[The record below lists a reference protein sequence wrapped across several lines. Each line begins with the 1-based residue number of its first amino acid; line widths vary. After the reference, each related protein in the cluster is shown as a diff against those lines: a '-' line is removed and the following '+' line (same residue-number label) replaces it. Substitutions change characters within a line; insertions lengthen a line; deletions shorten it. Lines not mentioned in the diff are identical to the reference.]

1 MAISADSRQSRAR
14 APRRPD
20 LEAMPLQ
27 LLLVE
32 DDTADAYL
40 TQATLEEAGIDAEWQ
55 HVVRL
60 ADIDFGTIGDWA
72 DCALVDLSL
81 PDSHGLE
88 TVRKLLTGVPGLPV
102 VVVSGNSDQAYALA
116 AVHEGAQDYLVKGS
130 IEPDLLARTIRYAIE
145 RKLIERELQTARQ
158 MARLGQLAGGMAH
171 QFNNLH
177 AVIVNY
183 ADFVAE
189 ALSDAALAGVAEL
202 TQARKDMAQIQQNA
216 GYAVALTQQL
226 TIFAEQDVVQSQVIR
241 LNDVI
246 EDARELI
253 SGWIGSGISLELNLA
268 EDVPDVLADRRH
280 IEHLLASLA
289 DNARQAMPE
298 GGRVTIDTAYVDD
311 DRPGG
316 SLIGQRYARV
326 RIRDTGTGIAS
337 DIIDRVFDPFF
348 TGRVGGQHAGLGLAV
363 VHAIMERWGGHAD
376 VASTPG
382 AGTTVTLL
390 FPATAALNVAAAGP
404 R

>member
-1 MAISADSRQSRAR
+1 
-14 APRRPD
+14 
-20 LEAMPLQ
+20 MPLQ

-40 TQATLEEAGIDAEWQ
+40 TQATLEAAGVDAEWR

-60 ADIDFGTIGDWA
+60 ADIDFDSIGNWA
-72 DCALVDLSL
+72 ECALVDLSL
-81 PDSHGLE
+81 PDSQGLD
-88 TVRKLLTGVPGLPV
+88 TVKKLLAIVPELPV
-102 VVVSGNSDQAYALA
+102 VVVSGNSDQAHALA
-116 AVHEGAQDYLVKGS
+116 AVHEGAQDYLVKGR

-145 RKLIERELQTARQ
+145 RKTIQRELQRSRQ

-171 QFNNLH
+171 HFNNLH

-183 ADFVAE
+183 AEFVAE
-189 ALSDAALAGVAEL
+189 ALSDAAAAGVADL
-202 TQARKDMAQIQQNA
+202 TQARKDMAQIQLNA
-216 GYAVALTQQL
+216 GRAVALTQQL
-226 TIFAEQDVVQSQVIR
+226 TIFAEQDAVQSQIIR

-253 SGWIGSGISLELNLA
+253 SCWIGTRISLELNLGR
-268 EDVPDVLADRRH
+268 DVPDVLADRRH

-298 GGRVTIDTAYVDD
+298 GGRVTIDTASFHN
-311 DRPGG
+311 DRQAG
-316 SLIGQRYARV
+316 SLMAHRYARV
-326 RIRDTGTGIAS
+326 RIRDIGTGIAS

-348 TGRVGGQHAGLGLAV
+348 SGRVGGQHAGLGLAV
-363 VHAIMERWGGHAD
+363 VHAIMERWGGQAD
-376 VASTPG
+376 VASSPG

-390 FPATAALNVAAAGP
+390 FPAAAALNVAAAGP

>member
-1 MAISADSRQSRAR
+1 
-14 APRRPD
+14 
-20 LEAMPLQ
+20 MPLQ

-40 TQATLEEAGIDAEWQ
+40 TQATLEAAGVDAEWR
-55 HVVRL
+55 HVARL
-60 ADIDFGTIGDWA
+60 ADIEFDSIGNWA
-72 DCALVDLSL
+72 ECALVDLSL
-81 PDSHGLE
+81 PDSQGLD
-88 TVRKLLTGVPGLPV
+88 TVKKLLAIVPELPV
-102 VVVSGNSDQAYALA
+102 VVVSGNSDQAHALA
-116 AVHEGAQDYLVKGS
+116 AVHEGAQDYLVKGR

-145 RKLIERELQTARQ
+145 RKTIQRELQRSRQ

-171 QFNNLH
+171 HFNNLH

-189 ALSDAALAGVAEL
+189 ALSDAAAPGVADL
-202 TQARKDMAQIQQNA
+202 AQARKDMAQIQLNA
-216 GYAVALTQQL
+216 GRAVALTQQL
-226 TIFAEQDVVQSQVIR
+226 TIFAEQDAVQSQIIR

-246 EDARELI
+246 EDAREMI
-253 SGWIGSGISLELNLA
+253 SGWIGTGISLDLNLGG
-268 EDVPDVLADRRH
+268 DVPEVLADRRH

-298 GGRVTIDTAYVDD
+298 GGRMTIDTAGVNDEQ
-311 DRPGG
+311 PGG
-316 SLIGQRYARV
+316 ALLGHRYARV
-326 RIRDTGTGIAS
+326 RIRDTGTGIGS

-348 TGRVGGQHAGLGLAV
+348 TGKVGGQHAGLGLAV
-363 VHAIMERWGGHAD
+363 VHAIMERWGGQAD
-376 VASTPG
+376 VASSPG

-390 FPATAALNVAAAGP
+390 FPAIALNGAAVGP

>member
-1 MAISADSRQSRAR
+1 
-14 APRRPD
+14 
-20 LEAMPLQ
+20 MPLQ

-40 TQATLEEAGIDAEWQ
+40 TQATLEAAGVDAEWR

-60 ADIDFGTIGDWA
+60 ADIDFDSIGNWA
-72 DCALVDLSL
+72 ECALVDLSL
-81 PDSHGLE
+81 PDSQGLD
-88 TVRKLLTGVPGLPV
+88 TVKKLLAIVPELPV
-102 VVVSGNSDQAYALA
+102 VVVSGNSDQAHALA
-116 AVHEGAQDYLVKGS
+116 AVHEGAQDYLVKGR

-145 RKLIERELQTARQ
+145 RKTIQRELQRSRQ

-171 QFNNLH
+171 HFNNLH

-183 ADFVAE
+183 AEFVAE
-189 ALSDAALAGVAEL
+189 ALSDAAAAGVADL
-202 TQARKDMAQIQQNA
+202 TQARKDMAQIQLNA
-216 GYAVALTQQL
+216 GRAVALTQQL
-226 TIFAEQDVVQSQVIR
+226 TIFAEQDAVQSQIIR

-253 SGWIGSGISLELNLA
+253 SGWIGTRISLELNLGR
-268 EDVPDVLADRRH
+268 DVPDVLADRRH

-298 GGRVTIDTAYVDD
+298 GGRVTIDTASFHN
-311 DRPGG
+311 DRQAG
-316 SLIGQRYARV
+316 SLMAHRYARV
-326 RIRDTGTGIAS
+326 RIRDIGTGIAS

-348 TGRVGGQHAGLGLAV
+348 SGRVGGQHAGLGLAV
-363 VHAIMERWGGHAD
+363 VHAIMERWGGQAD
-376 VASTPG
+376 VASSPG

-390 FPATAALNVAAAGP
+390 FPAAAALNVAAAGP

>member
-1 MAISADSRQSRAR
+1 
-14 APRRPD
+14 
-20 LEAMPLQ
+20 
-27 LLLVE
+27 
-32 DDTADAYL
+32 
-40 TQATLEEAGIDAEWQ
+40 
-55 HVVRL
+55 
-60 ADIDFGTIGDWA
+60 
-72 DCALVDLSL
+72 
-81 PDSHGLE
+81 
-88 TVRKLLTGVPGLPV
+88 
-102 VVVSGNSDQAYALA
+102 
-116 AVHEGAQDYLVKGS
+116 
-130 IEPDLLARTIRYAIE
+130 
-145 RKLIERELQTARQ
+145 
-158 MARLGQLAGGMAH
+158 
-171 QFNNLH
+171 
-177 AVIVNY
+177 
-183 ADFVAE
+183 
-189 ALSDAALAGVAEL
+189 
-202 TQARKDMAQIQQNA
+202 
-216 GYAVALTQQL
+216 
-226 TIFAEQDVVQSQVIR
+226 VQSQIIR

-253 SGWIGSGISLELNLA
+253 SGWIGTRISLELNLGR
-268 EDVPDVLADRRH
+268 DVPDVLADRRH

-337 DIIDRVFDPFF
+337 DILDRVFDPFF

>member
-1 MAISADSRQSRAR
+1 
-14 APRRPD
+14 
-20 LEAMPLQ
+20 MPLR

-40 TQATLEEAGIDAEWQ
+40 TQATLEEAGVDAEWR

-60 ADIDFGTIGDWA
+60 ADIDFGTVGDWA

-88 TVRKLLTGVPGLPV
+88 TVRKLLTSVPGLPV
-102 VVVSGNSDQAYALA
+102 VVVSGNSDQAHALA
-116 AVHEGAQDYLVKGS
+116 AVHEGAQDYLVKGR

-145 RKLIERELQTARQ
+145 RKLTEHELQRSRQ
-158 MARLGQLAGGMAH
+158 MARVGQLAGGMAH
-171 QFNNLH
+171 HFNNLH
-177 AVIVNY
+177 AVIVSY

-189 ALSDAALAGVAEL
+189 ALSDATPAGMADLAR
-202 TQARKDMAQIQQNA
+202 AREDVAQIQQSA
-216 GYAVALTQQL
+216 GRAVALTQQL
-226 TIFAEQDVVQSQVIR
+226 TIFAEQDAVQSQVIR
-241 LNDVI
+241 LNEVI
-246 EDARELI
+246 EGARELI
-253 SGWIGSGISLELNLA
+253 SGYLGSGITLELNLGG
-268 EDVPDVLADRRH
+268 DVPEVLADRRH

-298 GGRVTIDTAYVDD
+298 GGRVTIDTAHVNDE
-311 DRPGG
+311 RAGG
-316 SLIGQRYARV
+316 DPMRHRYARV
-326 RIRDTGTGIAS
+326 RIRDTGTGIATHV
-337 DIIDRVFDPFF
+337 IDRGFDPFF
-348 TGRVGGQHAGLGLAV
+348 TGQAGGQHAGLGLAV

-376 VASTPG
+376 VASSPG

-390 FPATAALNVAAAGP
+390 FPAAAALNVAAVLP

>member
-1 MAISADSRQSRAR
+1 
-14 APRRPD
+14 
-20 LEAMPLQ
+20 MPLR

-32 DDTADAYL
+32 DDKADAYL
-40 TQATLEEAGIDAEWQ
+40 TQATLEEAGVEAEWR

-60 ADIDFGTIGDWA
+60 ADIDFDTIGDWA

-81 PDSHGLE
+81 PDSQGLAS
-88 TVRKLLTGVPGLPV
+88 VRRLLISVPGLPV
-102 VVVSGNSDQAYALA
+102 VVVSGNSDQRNALA
-116 AVHEGAQDYLVKGS
+116 AVHEGAQDYLVKGR

-145 RKLIERELQTARQ
+145 RKLTEHELQRSRQ
-158 MARLGQLAGGMAH
+158 MAKLGLLAGGMAH
-171 QFNNLH
+171 HFNNLH

-189 ALSDAALAGVAEL
+189 TLSDAALSGATDLSQVRE
-202 TQARKDMAQIQQNA
+202 DVAQIQQSA
-216 GYAVALTQQL
+216 ARAVALTQQL
-226 TIFAEQDVVQSQVIR
+226 TIFAEQDAVQSQVIR

-246 EDARELI
+246 EGAKDLI
-253 SGWIGSGISLELNLA
+253 CDRLGSAISLELNLGG
-268 EDVPDVLADRRH
+268 DVPGILADRRH

-289 DNARQAMPE
+289 DNARQATPE
-298 GGRVTIDTAYVDD
+298 GGRVKIDTASFHNERHD
-311 DRPGG
+311 GG
-316 SLIGQRYARV
+316 LFGLLYARV
-326 RIRDTGTGIAS
+326 RIHDTGTGIAR

-348 TGRVGGQHAGLGLAV
+348 SSKVGGQHAGLGLAV

-376 VASTPG
+376 VTSSPG

-390 FPATAALNVAAAGP
+390 FPAADGLTVAAGGP

>member
-1 MAISADSRQSRAR
+1 
-14 APRRPD
+14 
-20 LEAMPLQ
+20 MPLQ

-40 TQATLEEAGIDAEWQ
+40 TQTTLEEAGIDAEWR

-145 RKLIERELQTARQ
+145 RKLIERELQRAQQ

-189 ALSDAALAGVAEL
+189 ALSDAALSGVAEL

-253 SGWIGSGISLELNLA
+253 SGWIGSGISLELDLA

>member
-1 MAISADSRQSRAR
+1 MA
-14 APRRPD
+14 
-20 LEAMPLQ
+20 LQ

-32 DDTADAYL
+32 DDAADAYL
-40 TQATLEEAGIDAEWQ
+40 IQATLEEAGVDAEWR

-60 ADIDFGTIGDWA
+60 ADIDSGTIGDWA

-88 TVRKLLTGVPGLPV
+88 TVRKLLTSVPGLPV
-102 VVVSGNSDQAYALA
+102 VVVSGNSDQVLALA
-116 AVHEGAQDYLVKGS
+116 AVREGAQDYLVKGR
-130 IEPDLLARTIRYAIE
+130 IEPDLLARTIRYAVE
-145 RKLIERELQTARQ
+145 RKLIEHELQRSRQ

-189 ALSDAALAGVAEL
+189 ALSDATPAAVADLA
-202 TQARKDMAQIQQNA
+202 QARQDVAQIQQNA
-216 GYAVALTQQL
+216 RRAVALTQQL
-226 TIFAEQDVVQSQVIR
+226 TIFAEQDAVQSQVIR

-246 EDARELI
+246 EGARELI
-253 SGWIGSGISLELNLA
+253 SCWIGSEISLELNLA
-268 EDVPDVLADRRH
+268 ADVPEILADRRH

-298 GGRVTIDTAYVDD
+298 GGRMTIDTAGVNDE
-311 DRPGG
+311 RPGDG
-316 SLIGQRYARV
+316 FPGHRYARV
-326 RIRDTGTGIAS
+326 RIRDTGTGIAR

-348 TGRVGGQHAGLGLAV
+348 TGKVGGQHAGLGLAV
-363 VHAIMERWGGHAD
+363 VHAIMERWGGQAD
-376 VASTPG
+376 VASSPG

-390 FPATAALNVAAAGP
+390 FPATVLNGAAVGP

>member
-1 MAISADSRQSRAR
+1 
-14 APRRPD
+14 
-20 LEAMPLQ
+20 MPLQ

-40 TQATLEEAGIDAEWQ
+40 TQATLEAAGVDAEWR
-55 HVVRL
+55 HVARL
-60 ADIDFGTIGDWA
+60 ADIEFDSIGNWA
-72 DCALVDLSL
+72 ECALVDLSL
-81 PDSHGLE
+81 PDSQGLD
-88 TVRKLLTGVPGLPV
+88 TVRKLMTIVPELPV
-102 VVVSGNSDQAYALA
+102 VVVSGNSDQAHALA
-116 AVHEGAQDYLVKGS
+116 AVHEGVQDYLVKGR

-145 RKLIERELQTARQ
+145 RKTIQRELQRSRQ

-177 AVIVNY
+177 AVIVNF
-183 ADFVAE
+183 AEFVAE
-189 ALSDAALAGVAEL
+189 ALSDAAAAGVADL
-202 TQARKDMAQIQQNA
+202 TQARKDMAQIQLNA
-216 GYAVALTQQL
+216 GRAVALTQQL
-226 TIFAEQDVVQSQVIR
+226 TIFAEQDAVQSQTIR

-253 SGWIGSGISLELNLA
+253 SGWIGTGISLDLNLGR
-268 EDVPDVLADRRH
+268 DVPEVLADRRH

-289 DNARQAMPE
+289 DNARLAMPE
-298 GGRVTIDTAYVDD
+298 GGRVTIDTASFHNE
-311 DRPGG
+311 RQGG
-316 SLIGQRYARV
+316 SLMAHRYARV

-337 DIIDRVFDPFF
+337 DIMDRVFDPFF

-363 VHAIMERWGGHAD
+363 VHAIMERWGGQAD
-376 VASTPG
+376 VASSPG

-390 FPATAALNVAAAGP
+390 FPAPATLNVAAAGP

>member
-1 MAISADSRQSRAR
+1 
-14 APRRPD
+14 
-20 LEAMPLQ
+20 MPLQ

-40 TQATLEEAGIDAEWQ
+40 TQTTLEEAGIDAEWR

>member
-1 MAISADSRQSRAR
+1 
-14 APRRPD
+14 
-20 LEAMPLQ
+20 MPLQ

-40 TQATLEEAGIDAEWQ
+40 TEATLEEAGVDAEWR

-88 TVRKLLTGVPGLPV
+88 TVRKLLTSVPGLPV
-102 VVVSGNSDQAYALA
+102 VVVSGNSDQAHALA
-116 AVHEGAQDYLVKGS
+116 AVHEGAQDYLVKGR

-145 RKLIERELQTARQ
+145 RKRIERELQRARQ

-171 QFNNLH
+171 HFNNLH

-183 ADFVAE
+183 ADFLAE
-189 ALSDAALAGVAEL
+189 ALSDTASAGVADL
-202 TQARKDMAQIQQNA
+202 PQARADVAQIQQGA
-216 GYAVALTQQL
+216 ARAAALTQQL
-226 TIFAEQDVVQSQVIR
+226 TIFAEQDVVQSQVVS

-246 EDARELI
+246 EGARELI
-253 SGWIGSGISLELNLA
+253 SGWIGSGISLELNLGG
-268 EDVPDVLADRRH
+268 DVPEVLADRGH

-298 GGRVTIDTAYVDD
+298 GGRVTIDTARVNDA
-311 DRPGG
+311 RPGG
-316 SLIGQRYARV
+316 GVTEHGYALVRV
-326 RIRDTGTGIAS
+326 RDTGTGIAS

-348 TGRVGGQHAGLGLAV
+348 TGKEGGQHAGLGLAV

-376 VASTPG
+376 VASSPG
-382 AGTTVTLL
+382 AGTTVTLR
-390 FPATAALNVAAAGP
+390 FPAAAALNAAAVVP

>member
-1 MAISADSRQSRAR
+1 
-14 APRRPD
+14 
-20 LEAMPLQ
+20 MPLH

-40 TQATLEEAGIDAEWQ
+40 TQATLEEAGVEAEWR

-60 ADIDFGTIGDWA
+60 ADIDFATIGDWA
-72 DCALVDLSL
+72 DCALVDLGL
-81 PDSHGLE
+81 PDSQGLAS
-88 TVRKLLTGVPGLPV
+88 VRKLLTRMPGLPL
-102 VVVSGNSDQAYALA
+102 VVVSGNSDQRHALA
-116 AVHEGAQDYLVKGS
+116 AVHEGAQDYLVKGR
-130 IEPDLLARTIRYAIE
+130 IEPDLMARTIRYAIE
-145 RKLIERELQTARQ
+145 RKLTERELQKSRQ

-171 QFNNLH
+171 HFNNLH
-177 AVIVNY
+177 AVIAHH

-189 ALSDAALAGVAEL
+189 ALSEAALTGAAGL
-202 TQARKDMAQIQQNA
+202 TQARKDVTQIQQSA

-226 TIFAEQDVVQSQVIR
+226 TIFAEQDAVESAVIR

-253 SGWIGSGISLELNLA
+253 SGWVGSGISLEFNLA
-268 EDVPDVLADRRH
+268 RDVPDILADRRH

-289 DNARQAMPE
+289 DNACQATPE
-298 GGRVTIDTAYVDD
+298 GGRVTIDTASFHNEQ
-311 DRPGG
+311 PGG
-316 SLIGQRYARV
+316 GLTGHRYARV
-326 RIRDTGTGIAS
+326 RICDTGTGIAR

-348 TGRVGGQHAGLGLAV
+348 TGQVGGQHAGLGLAV

-376 VASTPG
+376 VTSSPG

-390 FPATAALNVAAAGP
+390 FPAADEVNAAAAGP

>member
-1 MAISADSRQSRAR
+1 
-14 APRRPD
+14 
-20 LEAMPLQ
+20 MPLQ

-40 TQATLEEAGIDAEWQ
+40 TQATLEAAGVDAEWR

-60 ADIDFGTIGDWA
+60 ADIDFDSIGNWA
-72 DCALVDLSL
+72 ECALVDLSL
-81 PDSHGLE
+81 PDSQGLD
-88 TVRKLLTGVPGLPV
+88 TVKKLLAIVPELPV
-102 VVVSGNSDQAYALA
+102 VVVSGNSDQAHALA
-116 AVHEGAQDYLVKGS
+116 AVHEGAQDYLVKGR

-145 RKLIERELQTARQ
+145 RKTIQRELQRSRQ

-171 QFNNLH
+171 HFNNLH

-183 ADFVAE
+183 AEFVAE
-189 ALSDAALAGVAEL
+189 ALSDAAAAGVADL
-202 TQARKDMAQIQQNA
+202 TEARKDMAQIQLNA
-216 GYAVALTQQL
+216 GRAVALTQQL
-226 TIFAEQDVVQSQVIR
+226 TIFAEQDAVQSQIIR

-253 SGWIGSGISLELNLA
+253 SGWIGTRISLELNLGR
-268 EDVPDVLADRRH
+268 DVPDVLADRRH

-298 GGRVTIDTAYVDD
+298 GGRVTIDTASFHN
-311 DRPGG
+311 DRQAG
-316 SLIGQRYARV
+316 SLMAHRYARV
-326 RIRDTGTGIAS
+326 RIRDIGTGIAS

-348 TGRVGGQHAGLGLAV
+348 SGRVGGQHAGLGLAV
-363 VHAIMERWGGHAD
+363 VHAIMERWGGQAD
-376 VASTPG
+376 VASSPG

-390 FPATAALNVAAAGP
+390 FPAAAALNVAAAGP

>member
-1 MAISADSRQSRAR
+1 
-14 APRRPD
+14 
-20 LEAMPLQ
+20 MPLQ

-40 TQATLEEAGIDAEWQ
+40 IQATLEEAGVDAEWR

-60 ADIDFGTIGDWA
+60 ADIDFGSIGDWA

-88 TVRKLLTGVPGLPV
+88 TVRKLLTSMPGLPV
-102 VVVSGNSDQAYALA
+102 VVVSGNSDQGLALA
-116 AVHEGAQDYLVKGS
+116 AVHAGAQDYLVKGR

-145 RKLIERELQTARQ
+145 RKLIEHELQRSRQ

-171 QFNNLH
+171 HFNNLH

-189 ALSDAALAGVAEL
+189 ALSDAAPAGTADLAQVL
-202 TQARKDMAQIQQNA
+202 KDVAQIQQNA
-216 GYAVALTQQL
+216 GRAVALTQQL
-226 TIFAEQDVVQSQVIR
+226 TIFAEQDAVQSQVIR

-246 EDARELI
+246 EGARDLI

-268 EDVPDVLADRRH
+268 ADVPPILADRRH

-298 GGRVTIDTAYVDD
+298 GGRMTIDTAGVNDEQ
-311 DRPGG
+311 PGG
-316 SLIGQRYARV
+316 ALLGHRYARV
-326 RIRDTGTGIAS
+326 RIRDTGTGIGS

-348 TGRVGGQHAGLGLAV
+348 TGQVGGQHAGLGLAV
-363 VHAIMERWGGHAD
+363 VHAIMERWGGQAD
-376 VASTPG
+376 VASSPG

-390 FPATAALNVAAAGP
+390 FPAIALNGAAVGP

>member
-1 MAISADSRQSRAR
+1 
-14 APRRPD
+14 
-20 LEAMPLQ
+20 MPLR

-40 TQATLEEAGIDAEWQ
+40 TQATLEEAGVDAEWR

-60 ADIDFGTIGDWA
+60 ADIDFGTVGDWA

-81 PDSHGLE
+81 PDSQGLD
-88 TVRKLLTGVPGLPV
+88 TVRKLMTIVPELPV
-102 VVVSGNSDQAYALA
+102 VVVSGNSDQAHALA

-145 RKLIERELQTARQ
+145 RKLIERELQRARQ
-158 MARLGQLAGGMAH
+158 MARLGLLAGGMAH

-183 ADFVAE
+183 ADFLAE
-189 ALSDAALAGVAEL
+189 ALSGAALPGAADFA
-202 TQARKDMAQIQQNA
+202 QAREDVAQIQQSA
-216 GYAVALTQQL
+216 ARAVALTQQL
-226 TIFAEQDVVQSQVIR
+226 TIFAEQDVVQSQLLR

-253 SGWIGSGISLELNLA
+253 SAWTGSGISLELNLA
-268 EDVPDVLADRRH
+268 PDVPEVLADRGH
-280 IEHLLASLA
+280 IEHLLASVA

-298 GGRVTIDTAYVDD
+298 GGRVTIDTAHVNEE
-311 DRPGG
+311 RPGG
-316 SLIGQRYARV
+316 RPIGHGFARV
-326 RIRDTGTGIAS
+326 RIRDTGTGIAR
-337 DIIDRVFDPFF
+337 DIVDRVFDPFF

-363 VHAIMERWGGHAD
+363 VHAIMERWGGQAD
-376 VASTPG
+376 VASSPG

-390 FPATAALNVAAAGP
+390 FPAAAASNVAAAGP